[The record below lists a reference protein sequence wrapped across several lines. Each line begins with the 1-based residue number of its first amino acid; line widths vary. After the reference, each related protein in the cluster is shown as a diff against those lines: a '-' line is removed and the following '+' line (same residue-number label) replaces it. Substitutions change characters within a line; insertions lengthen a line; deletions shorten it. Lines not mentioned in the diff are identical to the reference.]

1 MIRVPEIRVPDGMS
15 TPCPFDEMNEAADQ
29 LPMPLDQAMKSMMQR
44 SRNAPTE
51 AIRQFFGVAQVAAT
65 ATALGMS
72 ETRHRGPTGCM
83 ANGNTATLVDFGT
96 LFEACS
102 RTYLDAAHWQLFRQ
116 HALGDP
122 LGEVLDIVRSLAAAN
137 GLPVDFADRY
147 RLRMLSV
154 HKGGYGE
161 GNNLVTKSVVG
172 YVALP
177 FCVRRQIIQRD
188 YVYGVFVDFA
198 LTGTVT
204 PLNFN
209 VVAAEMLRDEIAASV
224 QSFAR
229 DGCTL

>member
-1 MIRVPEIRVPDGMS
+1 
-15 TPCPFDEMNEAADQ
+15 MNEATHQ
-29 LPMPLDQAMKSMMQR
+29 LPMPLDRAMESMMQY

-51 AIRQFFGVAQVAAT
+51 AIRQFFGIVQVAAT

-83 ANGNTATLVDFGT
+83 ANGNTATLVDFGK
-96 LFEACS
+96 LFESCS

-116 HALGDP
+116 HALGEP
-122 LGEVLDIVRSLAAAN
+122 LGEVLDFVRLFAAAN
-137 GLPVDFADRY
+137 DLPANFEDRY
-147 RLRMLSV
+147 RLKMLSV

-177 FCVRRQIIQRD
+177 FCIGGEIIQHD
-188 YVYGVFVDFA
+188 YVYGVFVDLA

-229 DGCTL
+229 GGCAL